1 MTGITQKI
9 PNYIGGISQQPDEL
23 MPPGSVRDALNVLP
37 DVTNGLTK
45 RPGSRL
51 INPLQTDKE
60 GKWFHID
67 RDTEEKYVAKIDRDG
82 VLWIYSVFNLAMP
95 VPVFYMEIPISYAPE
110 TVQEPLAGL

>member
-45 RPGSRL
+45 RAGTRL
-51 INPLQTDKE
+51 INPLVTDE
-60 GKWFHID
+60 SGKWFHID
-67 RDTEEKYVAKIDRDG
+67 RDRDEKYLGKVNNNGTVEIWDINNQALPVEVNYRALPPGVQEEEK
-82 VLWIYSVFNLAMP
+82 P
-95 VPVFYMEIPISYAPE
+95 PE
-110 TVQEPLAGL
+110 TG